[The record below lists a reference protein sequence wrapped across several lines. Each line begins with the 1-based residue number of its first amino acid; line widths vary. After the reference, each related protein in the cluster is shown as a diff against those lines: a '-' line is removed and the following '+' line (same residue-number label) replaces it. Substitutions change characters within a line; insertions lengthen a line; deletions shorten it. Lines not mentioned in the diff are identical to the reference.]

1 MEHEN
6 DILTVEKV
14 DKATNDTW
22 EYKPKKQTSNQT
34 IKREYKEFSDYSHAQ
49 KPKDYEEYEIIQTY
63 TPKKK
68 TKKSSPFQDM
78 VNSQNSYEA
87 DKETVIYEK
96 VKPQKKLK
104 RTSKIFVCIACAI
117 ALLMGTLGIINTV
130 KINDLNFS
138 NVSKAEQIAN
148 VGKELVKIDQTIE
161 GMTSEDSVKDSATSG
176 GMGTVTTTEKI
187 ELIEKN
193 KVEEHQGKT
202 SFFDKIC
209 NFIIHFFGG

>member
-14 DKATNDTW
+14 EKTTDDNWT
-22 EYKPKKQTSNQT
+22 YVQKKQSSNQT
-34 IKREYKEFSDYSHAQ
+34 IKQEYKEFSDFSHAK

-68 TKKSSPFQDM
+68 AKKNTAFQDM
-78 VNSQNSYEA
+78 VREQNSYEA

-104 RTSKIFVCIACAI
+104 RTSKIFVCICCAI
-117 ALLMGTLGIINTV
+117 AVLMGTLGIINTV
-130 KINDLNFS
+130 KINNLNFS
-138 NVSKAEQIAN
+138 NISKAEEIAN
-148 VGKELVKIDQTIE
+148 VGKELVKIDQAIE
-161 GMTSEDSVKDSATSG
+161 GITSEDAVKDNAQNSG
-176 GMGTVTTTEKI
+176 MESVTTTEKI

-193 KVEEHQGKT
+193 NVVEHQGKT
-202 SFFDKIC
+202 SLFDKIC